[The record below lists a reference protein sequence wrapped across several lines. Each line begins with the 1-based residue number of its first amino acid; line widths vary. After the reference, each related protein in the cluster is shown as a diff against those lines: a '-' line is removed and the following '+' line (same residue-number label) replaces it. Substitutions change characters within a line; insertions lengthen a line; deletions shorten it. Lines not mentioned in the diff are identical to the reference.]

1 MSFLFKSSPRPKP
14 TPAELA
20 KAIKESFL
28 ALDTSTFAKALEEV
42 QKNILSMRQMLSG
55 DGEVEPNEDHIS
67 QLAIEIC
74 KGDVLALFI
83 HKLPSLSWEARKD
96 LVHCWSSLLMQNC
109 CVEYIENNLE
119 LVDFLVICY
128 NNKEIA
134 LSCGNML
141 RECIKYPTLAKCIL
155 ESNSFELFF
164 KYVELPTFDIA
175 SDALA
180 TFKDLLIKHET
191 VVSEF
196 LISHYDQFFELYEK
210 LLTSPNYVTR
220 RQSLKILSDF
230 LLESQNLQT
239 MKRFILE
246 VRFLNIMMALLKDTS
261 KNIQISAFHIFK
273 VFVANPNKPPEII
286 NVLIDNHEELLT
298 SLQNLP
304 MSKGEDDQ
312 FEEEKDLIIK
322 EIEKLSGL

>member
-1 MSFLFKSSPRPKP
+1 MSFFFKPSSQSKP
-14 TPAELA
+14 DPAELA
-20 KAIKESFL
+20 GAIKESFL
-28 ALDTSTFAKALEEV
+28 SLDTTTIAKALEEV
-42 QKNILSMRQMLSG
+42 EKNVLSMRQMLSG
-55 DGEVEPNEDHIS
+55 DAETEPNQDHIS
-67 QLAIEIC
+67 QLVVEIC

-83 HKLPSLSWEARKD
+83 HKLPTLSWEARKD
-96 LVHCWSSLLMQNC
+96 LMHCWSILLRHNVDSRYC
-109 CVEYIENNLE
+109 CVEYIENHLE
-119 LVDFLVICY
+119 LLDFLIICY

-155 ESNSFELFF
+155 ESRSFELFF

-180 TFKDLLIKHET
+180 TFKDLLTKHEMI
-191 VVSEF
+191 VSQF
-196 LISHYDQFFELYEK
+196 LSSHYVQFFELYEK

-220 RQSLKILSDF
+220 RQS
-230 LLESQNLQT
+230 
-239 MKRFILE
+239 
-246 VRFLNIMMALLKDTS
+246 LKDTS

-273 VFVANPNKPPEII
+273 VFVANPNKPREII
-286 NVLIDNHEELLT
+286 EVLIDNHEELLM

-322 EIEKLSGL
+322 EIEELCNLSKATTA

>member
-1 MSFLFKSSPRPKP
+1 MSFFFKPSSQSKP
-14 TPAELA
+14 DPAELA
-20 KAIKESFL
+20 GAIKESFL
-28 ALDTSTFAKALEEV
+28 SLDTTTIAKALEEV
-42 QKNILSMRQMLSG
+42 EKNVLSMRQMLSG
-55 DGEVEPNEDHIS
+55 DAETEPNQDHIS
-67 QLAIEIC
+67 QLVVEIC

-83 HKLPSLSWEARKD
+83 HKLPTLSWEARKD
-96 LVHCWSSLLMQNC
+96 LMHCWSILLRHNVDSRYC
-109 CVEYIENNLE
+109 CVEYIENHLE
-119 LVDFLVICY
+119 LLDFLIICY

-155 ESNSFELFF
+155 ESRSFELFF

-175 SDALA
+175 SDSLA
-180 TFKDLLIKHET
+180 TFKDLLTKQEMI
-191 VVSEF
+191 VSQF
-196 LISHYDQFFELYEK
+196 LSSHYVQFFELYEK

-220 RQSLKILSDF
+220 RQS
-230 LLESQNLQT
+230 
-239 MKRFILE
+239 
-246 VRFLNIMMALLKDTS
+246 LKDTS

-273 VFVANPNKPPEII
+273 VFVANPNKPREII
-286 NVLIDNHEELLT
+286 EVLIDNHDELLM

-322 EIEKLSGL
+322 EIEELCNLSKATTS